1 MKKGLQEVE
10 QKQQRLVQTL
20 LDQPHYWW
28 RRRQSHRLINQKVA
42 LLSARN
48 APINTLSLQFIHPSA
63 FRLPSERTRDAA
75 RRGD

>member
-48 APINTLSLQFIHPSA
+48 APINTPRVDLLGSGRIW
-63 FRLPSERTRDAA
+63 
-75 RRGD
+75 RGLATIPR